1 MHTTAAPASPP
12 PDHPVYR
19 RLGANLARLRERAS
33 VTTAELA
40 DASERYPTAVLE
52 GAEARGVPLLDL
64 DLGALARMGE
74 LLGVDPAD
82 LLAAA
87 PVSAKPRERTR
98 R

>member
-1 MHTTAAPASPP
+1 MHTAAAPASPP

-19 RLGANLARLRERAS
+19 RLGSNLGRLRERAS

-40 DASERYPTAVLE
+40 DATERYPAAVLE

-64 DLGALARMGE
+64 DLGALARMGA
-74 LLGVDPAD
+74 LLGVDPAE
-82 LLAAA
+82 LLAEAPAA
-87 PVSAKPRERTR
+87 AKPRKRAR